1 VSVPAFGC
9 GLDAMTSEKS
19 TTPLRE
25 KIFDVREKI
34 AGPRKSF
41 PTSKKKY
48 FPEIFSFPKRGI
60 IIAPHGR
67 RLYTRHHDSIA

>member
-34 AGPRKSF
+34 AGP
-41 PTSKKKY
+41 KKK
-48 FPEIFSFPKRGI
+48 FPDLQKKIFS
-60 IIAPHGR
+60 
-67 RLYTRHHDSIA
+67 

>member
-25 KIFDVREKI
+25 KIFHVREKI

-41 PTSKKKY
+41 PTSRKN
-48 FPEIFSFPKRGI
+48 IFLKFFLFRN
-60 IIAPHGR
+60 AE
-67 RLYTRHHDSIA
+67 